1 MDIGIVSMRY
11 AKALIEYA
19 KYTGAEDR
27 VYHELRM
34 LERSFRKHPDLREA
48 LDNPILKIKEKF
60 ALICTAAVG
69 NGEVSREFSRFI
81 TLVLRNRREYYLQYI
96 CLTYL
101 DLYRKL
107 KHIGVGKLITAVSVS
122 RDVWERIRNSASAL
136 LHAQMELQT
145 EVDPS
150 IEGGFIFDI
159 NDFRLD
165 ASIATQLKR
174 VKQQFIDKNRRIV

>member
-19 KYTGAEDR
+19 KDTGAEDR

-69 NGEVSREFSRFI
+69 NGE
-81 TLVLRNRREYYLQYI
+81 
-96 CLTYL
+96 
-101 DLYRKL
+101 
-107 KHIGVGKLITAVSVS
+107 VS

>member
-19 KYTGAEDR
+19 KGTGAEDR

-48 LDNPILKIKEKF
+48 LDNPILRTKEKF

-81 TLVLRNRREYYLQYI
+81 ALVLRNRREYYLQYI

-107 KHIGVGKLITAVSVS
+107 KHIGVGKLITSVPVS
-122 RDVWERIRNSASAL
+122 REVWERIRVLLLCYMHRWSYKLKLILRLKGALYLISTISGWMPAS
-136 LHAQMELQT
+136 
-145 EVDPS
+145 PR
-150 IEGGFIFDI
+150 
-159 NDFRLD
+159 N
-165 ASIATQLKR
+165 
-174 VKQQFIDKNRRIV
+174 

>member
-19 KYTGAEDR
+19 KDTGAEDR

-81 TLVLRNRREYYLQYI
+81 TLCAEKSAGVLFAVHLSDLSRPIQEVEAYWRRKTDYRRTCEPG
-96 CLTYL
+96 CLGT
-101 DLYRKL
+101 
-107 KHIGVGKLITAVSVS
+107 HS
-122 RDVWERIRNSASAL
+122 E
-136 LHAQMELQT
+136 
-145 EVDPS
+145 
-150 IEGGFIFDI
+150 
-159 NDFRLD
+159 
-165 ASIATQLKR
+165 
-174 VKQQFIDKNRRIV
+174 

>member
-19 KYTGAEDR
+19 KGTGAEDR

-48 LDNPILKIKEKF
+48 LDNPILKIKEKI
-60 ALICTAAVG
+60 ALICTAAAG

-101 DLYRKL
+101 DRSIKPHL
-107 KHIGVGKLITAVSVS
+107 
-122 RDVWERIRNSASAL
+122 
-136 LHAQMELQT
+136 
-145 EVDPS
+145 PS
-150 IEGGFIFDI
+150 IHTA
-159 NDFRLD
+159 
-165 ASIATQLKR
+165 ASPVL
-174 VKQQFIDKNRRIV
+174 VKDHAGLYIHGITSFPVLST